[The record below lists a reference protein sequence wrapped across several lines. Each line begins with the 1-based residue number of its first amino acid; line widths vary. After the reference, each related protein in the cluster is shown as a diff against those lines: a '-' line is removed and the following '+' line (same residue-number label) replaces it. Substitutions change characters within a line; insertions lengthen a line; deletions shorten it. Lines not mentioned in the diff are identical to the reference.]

1 MTASRRSSWRLRIDV
16 TGFLP
21 VACIGLIGWALLA
34 GSAAAQVG
42 EPTQLLPKV
51 TPDYGAAPPAAAPDS
66 GGTADPVAPQGF
78 EIDTLDAVGAG
89 YAGTL
94 EPGNGGLGF
103 DMWRGTDRAK
113 LERLLPLLKP
123 PTSPLLAELTRRLL
137 LSSAAAPAGRGGGRN
152 LLPVRAEILGNMGL
166 VEDAIAL
173 LRLVPDE
180 QRDAE
185 TARQLTEL
193 SWRAGDVDGGCAV
206 VQDAMPRVP
215 VDEFWQQAS
224 VFCQLRA
231 GQTDAATLGLD
242 LLREQG
248 EGDTVFY
255 ALADALG
262 GASPVEIP
270 PLTVVSPL
278 YLAMA
283 RAAGVPVPRVAIH
296 EPPPLMLALIAE
308 DPDAPI
314 ESRLAAAETAA
325 AAGVLSPRH
334 LAASYTAEPA
344 DPGTLDRAL
353 DSPEVGATPETRAIL
368 YQAALRA
375 DAPEQRARLLQKALA
390 VDVLDPNYWARLK
403 LYLPLLAD
411 IPAAPEL
418 SWFAADAA
426 RHLFAGGRLRA
437 ASEWIALLQGDED
450 APKLAAL
457 EYLAGEDGAT
467 PDVAALLPA
476 DPSRAARLRALFAA
490 VEEPADPSIGGLE
503 SSSLAAVAAPV
514 LPRQNVN
521 LWLDLGDAAAKNRVG
536 EAVLLTL
543 VGLDATGL
551 AAADP
556 QWLGRG
562 IASLRRI
569 GLAGDA
575 RRLAVEAAIVNGL

>member
-1 MTASRRSSWRLRIDV
+1 
-16 TGFLP
+16 
-21 VACIGLIGWALLA
+21 
-34 GSAAAQVG
+34 
-42 EPTQLLPKV
+42 
-51 TPDYGAAPPAAAPDS
+51 
-66 GGTADPVAPQGF
+66 
-78 EIDTLDAVGAG
+78 
-89 YAGTL
+89 
-94 EPGNGGLGF
+94 
-103 DMWRGTDRAK
+103 
-113 LERLLPLLKP
+113 
-123 PTSPLLAELTRRLL
+123 
-137 LSSAAAPAGRGGGRN
+137 
-152 LLPVRAEILGNMGL
+152 
-166 VEDAIAL
+166 
-173 LRLVPDE
+173 
-180 QRDAE
+180 
-185 TARQLTEL
+185 
-193 SWRAGDVDGGCAV
+193 
-206 VQDAMPRVP
+206 
-215 VDEFWQQAS
+215 
-224 VFCQLRA
+224 
-231 GQTDAATLGLD
+231 
-242 LLREQG
+242 
-248 EGDTVFY
+248 
-255 ALADALG
+255 
-262 GASPVEIP
+262 
-270 PLTVVSPL
+270 
-278 YLAMA
+278 
-283 RAAGVPVPRVAIH
+283 
-296 EPPPLMLALIAE
+296 MLALIAE

-490 VEEPADPSIGGLE
+490 VEEPAEPSIGGLE

-569 GLAGDA
+569 GLAEDA